1 MVKDAGFVYEA
12 ITQMENVVETSEDT
26 EEMKANLKNL
36 LLAKIKESFK
46 NGLEIGMRGRGQDGR
61 DRKPYRK
68 FRR

>member
-1 MVKDAGFVYEA
+1 MVKDAGFVSEA
-12 ITQMENVVETSEDT
+12 IARI
-26 EEMKANLKNL
+26 EEMVDRAQDTTELKVILKNL

-46 NGLEIGMRGRGQDGR
+46 NGLEIGMRGRGQDGQ